1 MTMSLINIMM
11 IMNKMNMIPQI
22 IIMKMNKM
30 IIYFNKIKMSNI
42 YIIKIKLNN
51 I

>member
-1 MTMSLINIMM
+1 MTMNLINIMM
-11 IMNKMNMIPQI
+11 IINKMNMIPQI
-22 IIMKMNKM
+22 IIMKMNKI